1 MRKRM
6 TVKEAVTEFFEGT
19 ISEELLYREIKNGN
33 IPHVR
38 ISKGKTLLDVQQ
50 LEIWWQQKLMESVQL
65 AEDEQPKE
73 YGKLRRIAE

>member
-1 MRKRM
+1 M

-50 LEIWWQQKLMESVQL
+50 LEIWWQQKLMESIQP